1 VKSTNSLL
9 STRATITKLHLLPSL
24 NDQKSLRGL
33 KIILRATDQLMKN
46 PDAVL
51 AFRRAA
57 ARWERVITTPITTV
71 IDVDY
76 GIQGFGVFFPPEV
89 LGSSWPTGY
98 YAQLDDLGYALVPD
112 IVQHL
117 KDVKPSDPQ
126 LNALYDAI
134 PFPTHSTLQ
143 TDFGIAVGTLTN
155 LQALGFI
162 EAEVSANPNVNPF
175 GSVPAI
181 AFNSLFPFD
190 LDPSD
195 GIASTQYDFDAVCTH
210 EIGHALGFFMATT
223 FVTHLFMEEFYSPW
237 DLFRVRPDAVE
248 PGSLVGFSTAP
259 RVTTAGPV
267 NSVTW
272 ATEGGKTY
280 LYSTHVFFDGLAEV
294 ELSTAMGARLNGD
307 VQQSSHWR
315 DDDLRPPSLGANRW
329 IGIMDPTLA
338 AGTRLQINNQDLRM
352 LEVNGIDYDFKYASM
367 RIVNALDTLDL
378 DNRTDTLKFG
388 NVEMNTQKQ
397 IQLQFTNLSLDN
409 PLVYEF
415 EFILNDVQPTDA
427 SITFS
432 GNAGTIA
439 AGQVWR
445 SNFNRCKRNQTG
457 FVFGNYKNPYERCE
471 QISC

>member
-1 VKSTNSLL
+1 MNE
-9 STRATITKLHLLPSL
+9 AA
-24 NDQKSLRGL
+24 SLRGV
-33 KIILRATDQLMKN
+33 KIILRATDQLMQY
-46 PDAVL
+46 PDAIL

-57 ARWERVITTPITTV
+57 ARWERVLTTPMTTV
-71 IDVDY
+71 LDVDY
-76 GIQGFGVFFPPEV
+76 GSTRFGVAFSAGV
-89 LGSSWPTGY
+89 LGSTSTTAY
-98 YAQLDDLGYALVPD
+98 YAFKSPNVNALVPD
-112 IVQHL
+112 FIQKFKDL
-117 KDVKPSDPQ
+117 KPGNTQLVDLYNAVPNPTPSTAPAN
-126 LNALYDAI
+126 L
-134 PFPTHSTLQ
+134 SRKS
-143 TDFGIAVGTLTN
+143 GTLIN
-155 LQALGFI
+155 LQALGFVDANI
-162 EAEVSANPNVNPF
+162 SA
-175 GSVPAI
+175 
-181 AFNSLFPFD
+181 
-190 LDPSD
+190 DP
-195 GIASTQYDFDAVCTH
+195 FDAVCTH
-210 EIGHALGFFMATT
+210 DIGHTLGF
-223 FVTHLFMEEFYSPW
+223 VTADGFSNHTGLEDLYYPW

-307 VQQSSHWR
+307 GQQSSHWR